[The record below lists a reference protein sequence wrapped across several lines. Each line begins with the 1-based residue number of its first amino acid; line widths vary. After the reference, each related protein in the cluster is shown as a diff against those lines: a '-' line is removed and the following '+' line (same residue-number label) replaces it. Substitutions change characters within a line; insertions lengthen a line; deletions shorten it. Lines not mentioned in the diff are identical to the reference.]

1 MFYVK
6 AQLSE
11 GAQVTTEITDENV
24 FTRCLECGVEL
35 QVDLA
40 ELASDGNFDLCG
52 TGIYCSRC
60 SYRRWKGA
68 VRHGNQ
74 QV

>member
-1 MFYVK
+1 MFYIK
-6 AQLSE
+6 TQIGEEAQL
-11 GAQVTTEITDENV
+11 TTEITDENV

-40 ELASDGNFDLCG
+40 ELAYDVHFDLCG

-60 SYRRWKGA
+60 SCRRWKGA

>member
-11 GAQVTTEITDENV
+11 EAQVTTDITSENV
-24 FTRCLECGVEL
+24 FTRCPDCGSEL
-35 QVDLA
+35 QVDLL
-40 ELASDGNFDLCG
+40 EFASDEHFDLYG
-52 TGIYCSRC
+52 TGIYCAKC
-60 SYRRWKGA
+60 SHKHWKGA
-68 VRHGNQ
+68 ARHGNQ